1 MTVVA
6 PVPTLARLMPS
17 VDTPQALVSQ
27 RLRRASFSDIPR
39 DRWEALYERS
49 PAATPFSSWTFHR
62 AWWDAY
68 GSTAAEHHLLWTP
81 PTDAAV
87 GELDS
92 LPEVGAIVP
101 LMTRVE
107 AGPIPGSGPRP
118 TRKASLMARTMFFA
132 ATYHADYASALVPG
146 EHLPALA
153 EDLARYLAAQ
163 LLDDRVDLVD
173 LRRLSEADPL
183 SGALVQALEG
193 GTEAPE
199 LNIRLEKE
207 DVCPVVHLATDWHA
221 QLAGLGKRSRHEIR
235 RKLRRAER
243 EGLIELRY
251 LPLEAASA
259 DRFIRLHQARWGA
272 DGLFADDA
280 DGERSRRFLHRLV
293 ELEGA
298 ADSTSRF
305 HLGEVSVDG
314 HVVHA
319 LAGFGDRGTCYFYN
333 AGLDPEA
340 RDLSPGVVGTAAY
353 LRDRIE
359 RGDRRF
365 DFLRG
370 DEPYK
375 YEWGAEDTRLM
386 RLIISRRGA

>member
-1 MTVVA
+1 
-6 PVPTLARLMPS
+6 
-17 VDTPQALVSQ
+17 
-27 RLRRASFSDIPR
+27 
-39 DRWEALYERS
+39 
-49 PAATPFSSWTFHR
+49 
-62 AWWDAY
+62 
-68 GSTAAEHHLLWTP
+68 
-81 PTDAAV
+81 
-87 GELDS
+87 
-92 LPEVGAIVP
+92 
-101 LMTRVE
+101 
-107 AGPIPGSGPRP
+107 
-118 TRKASLMARTMFFA
+118 MARTLFFA
-132 ATYHADYASALVPG
+132 ATYHADYASVLVPV
-146 EHLPALA
+146 EHLPALV
-153 EDLARYLAAQ
+153 EDLARYLAVQ

-183 SGALVQALEG
+183 ADALVRALEG
-193 GTEAPE
+193 GAAAPE
-199 LNIRLEKE
+199 LSIRLEQE
-207 DVCPVVHLATDWHA
+207 DVCPVVRLATDWHA
-221 QLAGLGKRSRHEIR
+221 QLAGLGKRSRHEVR

-243 EGLIELRY
+243 EGPIELRY

-259 DRFIRLHQARWGA
+259 DHFIHLHQARWGA

-298 ADSTSRF
+298 PDATARF

-314 HVVHA
+314 RVVHA

-375 YEWGAEDTRLM
+375 YEWGAEDTRLV
-386 RLIISRRGA
+386 RLIVSKRGA